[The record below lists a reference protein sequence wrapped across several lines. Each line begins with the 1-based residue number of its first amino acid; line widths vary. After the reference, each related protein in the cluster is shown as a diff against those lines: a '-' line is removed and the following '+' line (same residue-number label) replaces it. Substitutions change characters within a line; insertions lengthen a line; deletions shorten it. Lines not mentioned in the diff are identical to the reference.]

1 MGKLLGMF
9 GAVMVYF
16 CIASVITL
24 AVMLV
29 YAKTRGYLDPEKV
42 VMMLAV
48 ARGEQLPN
56 AGADGANT
64 DKKATKN
71 TTYEE
76 LEQFRQLRER
86 NLELREQ
93 ALRNQRD
100 LLAGERLKLQSAIEQ
115 FSDDKQ
121 EYAKNL
127 VENQDKALK
136 QGRDNIRQLWETVKP
151 KLAKELMLTMIDKGE
166 LREVAAIMK
175 DMTIAKQAKIV
186 AEFKTDPEQAKLDD
200 LLRLL
205 RVPNELAKQD
215 SGLQPVPETAN
226 P

>member
-29 YAKTRGYLDPEKV
+29 YAKTRGFLDPDKV
-42 VMMLAV
+42 ATMLAV
-48 ARGEQLPN
+48 ARGDALPN
-56 AGADGANT
+56 AAAAGANG
-64 DKKATKN
+64 DKEAPKSA
-71 TTYEE
+71 TYEE

-127 VENQDKALK
+127 VENQDRAIK

-166 LREVAAIMK
+166 LREVAAIMR

>member
-24 AVMLV
+24 ALLMV
-29 YAKTRGYLDPEKV
+29 YAKTQGFLDPDKV
-42 VMMLAV
+42 ATMLAV
-48 ARGEQLPN
+48 ARGDALPSAKGN
-56 AGADGANT
+56 DGE
-64 DKKATKN
+64 KEKTKN
-71 TTYEE
+71 ATYEE

-93 ALRNQRD
+93 AIRNQRD
-100 LLAGERLKLQSAIEQ
+100 LLASERLKLQSAIEQ
-115 FSDDKQ
+115 FADDKQ

-127 VENQDKALK
+127 VENQDRAIQ

-151 KLAKELMLTMIDKGE
+151 KLAKELILNMIDKGE
-166 LREVAAIMK
+166 LREVAAIMR

-186 AEFKTDPEQAKLDD
+186 TEFKSESEQTKLDE

-205 RVPNELAKQD
+205 RLPNELANQD

>member
-16 CIASVITL
+16 CIASVISL
-24 AVMLV
+24 ALLLV
-29 YAKTRGYLDPEKV
+29 YAKSQGFLQPDKV
-42 VMMLAV
+42 ATMLAV
-48 ARGEQLPN
+48 ARGEALPN
-56 AGADGANT
+56 AAGSANAAAE
-64 DKKATKN
+64 KPKN
-71 TTYEE
+71 PTYEE

-100 LLAGERLKLQSAIEQ
+100 LLASERLKLQSAIEQ

-127 VENQDKALK
+127 EDNQDKAIK

-166 LREVAAIMK
+166 LREVAAIMR
-175 DMTIAKQAKIV
+175 DMAIAKQAKIV
-186 AEFKTDPEQAKLDD
+186 AEFKSEPEQAKLDD

-215 SGLQPVPETAN
+215 NGLQPVPESAN

>member
-16 CIASVITL
+16 CIASVVTL
-24 AVMLV
+24 AVLLV
-29 YAKTRGYLDPEKV
+29 YAKSQGFLQPDKV
-42 VMMLAV
+42 ATMLAV
-48 ARGEQLPN
+48 ARGEALPN
-56 AGADGANT
+56 AAGSANAAAE
-64 DKKATKN
+64 KPKN
-71 TTYEE
+71 ATYEE

-100 LLAGERLKLQSAIEQ
+100 LLASERLKLQSAIEQ

-127 VENQDKALK
+127 VDNQDRAIK

-166 LREVAAIMK
+166 LREVAAIMR

-186 AEFKTDPEQAKLDD
+186 AEFKSDPEQAKLDD

-215 SGLQPVPETAN
+215 SGLQPVPESAN

>member
-9 GAVMVYF
+9 GTVMVYF

-29 YAKTRGYLDPEKV
+29 YAKSQGVLDPDKIA
-42 VMMLAV
+42 MMLAV
-48 ARGEQLPN
+48 ARGEALPN
-56 AGADGANT
+56 AGANANSG
-64 DKKATKN
+64 KEAPKN

-76 LEQFRQLRER
+76 LEQLRQLRER

-93 ALRNQRD
+93 AIRNQRD
-100 LLAGERLKLQSAIEQ
+100 LLASERLKLQSSIEQ
-115 FSDDKQ
+115 FADDKQ

-127 VENQDKALK
+127 VENQDRAIQ

-151 KLAKELMLTMIDKGE
+151 KLAKELILNMIDKGE

-186 AEFKTDPEQAKLDD
+186 AEFKSESEQAKLDD

-215 SGLQPVPETAN
+215 SGLQPVPESAN

>member
-24 AVMLV
+24 ALLLV
-29 YAKTRGYLDPEKV
+29 YAKTQGYLQPEKV
-42 VMMLAV
+42 ATMLAV
-48 ARGEQLPN
+48 ARGESLPN
-56 AGADGANT
+56 AAANV
-64 DKKATKN
+64 DPGKEKPKAA
-71 TTYEE
+71 TYEE

-100 LLAGERLKLQSAIEQ
+100 LLASERIKLQSAIEQ
-115 FSDDKQ
+115 FADDKQ

-127 VENQDKALK
+127 VENQDKAIK
-136 QGRDNIRQLWETVKP
+136 EGRDNIRQLWETVKP
-151 KLAKELMLTMIDKGE
+151 KLAKDLMLTMIDKGE
-166 LREVAAIMK
+166 LREVAAIMR

-186 AEFKTDPEQAKLDD
+186 AEFKSEAEQTKLDD

-205 RVPNELAKQD
+205 RVPNDLAKQD
-215 SGLQPVPETAN
+215 SGLQPVPDTAN

>member
-16 CIASVITL
+16 CVASVITL
-24 AVMLV
+24 AMLLV
-29 YAKTRGYLDPEKV
+29 YAKTRGFLEPDKV
-42 VMMLAV
+42 ATMLAV
-48 ARGEQLPN
+48 ARGDALPN
-56 AGADGANT
+56 KTGDAAKSVKET
-64 DKKATKN
+64 SKN
-71 TTYEE
+71 ATYEE

-93 ALRNQRD
+93 AMRNQRD

-127 VENQDKALK
+127 IDNQDKAIQ

-151 KLAKELMLTMIDKGE
+151 KLAKELMLSMIDKGE
-166 LREVAAIMK
+166 LNEVAAITR
-175 DMTIAKQAKIV
+175 DMAIVKQAKIV
-186 AEFKTDPEQAKLDD
+186 AEFKDDADRAKLDD

-205 RVPNELAKQD
+205 RVPHELARQD
-215 SGLQPVPETAN
+215 SGLQPIPETAN

>member
-24 AVMLV
+24 ALLLV
-29 YAKTRGYLDPEKV
+29 YAKTQGFLQPDKV
-42 VMMLAV
+42 ATMLAI
-48 ARGEQLPN
+48 ARGEALPSTAGSASPTAEKPKN
-56 AGADGANT
+56 A
-64 DKKATKN
+64 
-71 TTYEE
+71 TYEE

-100 LLAGERLKLQSAIEQ
+100 LLASERLKLQSAIEQ
-115 FSDDKQ
+115 FTDDKQ

-127 VENQDKALK
+127 VENQDLAIK

-151 KLAKELMLTMIDKGE
+151 KLAKDMMLKMIDEGE
-166 LREVAAIMK
+166 LREVAAIMR

-186 AEFKTDPEQAKLDD
+186 AEFKAEPEQAKLDD

-205 RVPNELAKQD
+205 RVPNELAKQAN
-215 SGLQPVPETAN
+215 GLIPVPETAN

>member
-9 GAVMVYF
+9 GTVMVYF

-24 AVMLV
+24 AMLLV
-29 YAKTRGYLDPEKV
+29 YAKTKGFLDPEKV
-42 VMMLAV
+42 ATMLAV
-48 ARGEQLPN
+48 ARGDALPT
-56 AGADGANT
+56 AKGSEGE
-64 DKKATKN
+64 KEKPKN

-93 ALRNQRD
+93 AMRNQRD
-100 LLAGERLKLQSAIEQ
+100 LLASERLKLQSAIEQ

-127 VENQDKALK
+127 VENQDQAIK

-151 KLAKELMLTMIDKGE
+151 KLAKELILNMIDKGE

-186 AEFKTDPEQAKLDD
+186 AEFKSEPEQTKLDD

-226 P
+226 PQ

>member
-24 AVMLV
+24 AMLLI
-29 YAKTRGYLDPEKV
+29 YAKAQGYLQPDKV
-42 VMMLAV
+42 ATMLAI
-48 ARGEQLPN
+48 ARGEALPN
-56 AGADGANT
+56 TTGSADAA
-64 DKKATKN
+64 KEKPKAAS
-71 TTYEE
+71 YEE

-100 LLAGERLKLQSAIEQ
+100 LLASERLKLQSAIEQ
-115 FSDDKQ
+115 FADDKQ

-127 VENQDKALK
+127 LENQDKAVK
-136 QGRDNIRQLWETVKP
+136 QGRDNIRQLWESVKP

-166 LREVAAIMK
+166 LREVAAIMR

-215 SGLQPVPETAN
+215 NGLQPVPETAN

>member
-24 AVMLV
+24 AVLLV
-29 YAKTRGYLDPEKV
+29 YAKTKGFLDPDRV
-42 VMMLAV
+42 ATMMAV
-48 ARGEQLPN
+48 ARGETLPHT
-56 AGADGANT
+56 AANSLHVG
-64 DKKATKN
+64 KEAPKSA
-71 TTYEE
+71 TYEE

-115 FSDDKQ
+115 FADDKQ

-127 VENQDKALK
+127 IENQDKAIK

-151 KLAKELMLTMIDKGE
+151 KLAKELILNMIDKGE
-166 LREVAAIMK
+166 LREVAAIMR
-175 DMTIAKQAKIV
+175 DMTIPKQAKIV
-186 AEFKTDPEQAKLDD
+186 AEFKSDPEQAKLDD

>member
-24 AVMLV
+24 ALLLV
-29 YAKTRGYLDPEKV
+29 YAKTQGYLQPEKV
-42 VMMLAV
+42 ATMLAV
-48 ARGEQLPN
+48 ARGEALPN
-56 AGADGANT
+56 AAANT
-64 DKKATKN
+64 DAGKEKPKAA
-71 TTYEE
+71 TYEE

-100 LLAGERLKLQSAIEQ
+100 LLASERIKLQSAIEQ
-115 FSDDKQ
+115 FADDKQ

-127 VENQDKALK
+127 VENQDKAIK
-136 QGRDNIRQLWETVKP
+136 EGRDNIRQLWETVKP

-166 LREVAAIMK
+166 LREVAAIMR

-186 AEFKTDPEQAKLDD
+186 AEFKSEPEQTKLDD

-205 RVPNELAKQD
+205 RVPNDLAKQD
-215 SGLQPVPETAN
+215 NGLQPVPDTAN

>member
-29 YAKTRGYLDPEKV
+29 YAKSQGFLDPDKV
-42 VMMLAV
+42 ATMLAV
-48 ARGEQLPN
+48 ARGDELPAAKGNDGEKENPKN
-56 AGADGANT
+56 A
-64 DKKATKN
+64 
-71 TTYEE
+71 TYEE

-93 ALRNQRD
+93 AMRNQRD
-100 LLAGERLKLQSAIEQ
+100 LLASERLKLQSAIEQ
-115 FSDDKQ
+115 FADDKQ

-127 VENQDKALK
+127 VENQDRAIQ

-151 KLAKELMLTMIDKGE
+151 KLAKELILNMIDKGE
-166 LREVAAIMK
+166 LREVAAIMR

-186 AEFKTDPEQAKLDD
+186 AEFKSESEQAKLDD

>member
-1 MGKLLGMF
+1 MGKLLGLF

-24 AVMLV
+24 AMLLV
-29 YAKTRGYLDPEKV
+29 YAKTQGYLQPDKV
-42 VMMLAV
+42 ATMLAV
-48 ARGEQLPN
+48 ARGNALPN
-56 AGADGANT
+56 AANNADAG
-64 DKKATKN
+64 KEKAKN

-100 LLAGERLKLQSAIEQ
+100 LLASERLKLQSAIEQ
-115 FSDDKQ
+115 FADDKQ

-127 VENQDKALK
+127 TEEQDQAIK

-166 LREVAAIMK
+166 LREVAAIMR

-205 RVPNELAKQD
+205 RVPNELAKQE
-215 SGLQPVPETAN
+215 SGLQPVPDTAN

>member
-24 AVMLV
+24 ALLLV
-29 YAKTRGYLDPEKV
+29 YAKTQGYLEPDKV
-42 VMMLAV
+42 ATMLAV
-48 ARGEQLPN
+48 ARGDALPN
-56 AGADGANT
+56 AANNT
-64 DKKATKN
+64 DASKEKPKIA
-71 TTYEE
+71 TYEE

-100 LLAGERLKLQSAIEQ
+100 LLASERLKLQSSIEQ
-115 FSDDKQ
+115 FADDKQ

-127 VENQDKALK
+127 VENQDKAVK

-166 LREVAAIMK
+166 LREVAAIMR

-186 AEFKTDPEQAKLDD
+186 AEFKSEPEQAKLDE

-215 SGLQPVPETAN
+215 NGLIPVPESAN
-226 P
+226 PQ

>member
-24 AVMLV
+24 ALLLV
-29 YAKTRGYLDPEKV
+29 YAKSQGFLQPDKV
-42 VMMLAV
+42 ATMLAV
-48 ARGEQLPN
+48 ARGEALPN
-56 AGADGANT
+56 ATGNAAAAPE
-64 DKKATKN
+64 KPKN
-71 TTYEE
+71 ATYEE

-100 LLAGERLKLQSAIEQ
+100 LLASERLKLQSAIEQ

-127 VENQDKALK
+127 EDNQDKAIK

-166 LREVAAIMK
+166 LREVAAIMR

-215 SGLQPVPETAN
+215 SGLQPVPESAN